1 MRLLAALPLLLAAAV
16 LTGAAPP
23 PVSQLQRDAD
33 RLVARTEVPAVIV
46 LVERDGRR
54 TAVAA
59 GLADVARRRRARPD
73 DRFWVGSITK
83 SFVATVVMQLVAE
96 GRLGLDDT
104 VQGLLP
110 GRIREGRRV
119 RLRHLLSHTS
129 GIPDYMRLEPWSSA
143 VARNPRTV
151 ISPRRLVS
159 SAARLPLEFRPG
171 SRASYSNT
179 NYLVLAEILERKT
192 GRRLGVLLRDRIFRP
207 LGLTATAYESGRRD
221 LRDQIHGY
229 DVSSSPPTDVSR
241 HGLGGP
247 WADGAIVS
255 NARDLA
261 VFFGALLRG
270 RLVPRRL
277 VDRMATIVPGS
288 HGEGMGLYRLGSPCG
303 RWFYGHTGGTPG
315 YVTFAAASR
324 DARHLVV
331 FSVNGV
337 NPYAMEAL
345 VGRYLDE
352 VLCKR

>member
-1 MRLLAALPLLLAAAV
+1 MRPLAVLAAAF

-23 PVSQLQRDAD
+23 PASQLQRDAD
-33 RLVARTEVPAVIV
+33 RLVAQTEVPAVIV

-54 TAVAA
+54 SVVAA
-59 GLADVARRRRARPD
+59 GLADVVHRRKARPD
-73 DRFWVGSITK
+73 DRFWVGSVTK

-96 GRLGLDDT
+96 GRLRLDDT
-104 VQGLLP
+104 VQKLLP
-110 GRIREGRRV
+110 GRIREGRRI

-143 VARNPRTV
+143 VARDPRTV

-179 NYLVLAEILERKT
+179 NTLVLAEILERRT

-221 LRDQIHGY
+221 LRDQMHGY
-229 DVSSSPPTDVSR
+229 DVSSSPPSDVSR

-270 RLVPRRL
+270 RLVPRRF
-277 VDRMATIVPGS
+277 VEQMATIVPGS

-315 YVTFAAASR
+315 YVTFAAGSR

-331 FSVNGV
+331 FAVNGV

-352 VLCKR
+352 VLCRR